1 MEKKV
6 YITKWALTKGI
17 KEAEARIEKSYYDE
31 SIEIA
36 WVKGSMSC
44 LIIGKDAFLNRDDA
58 VKRANDMRL
67 NKIKNLKIQIVK
79 LEKMIIE

>member
-1 MEKKV
+1 MEKTIYV
-6 YITKWALTKGI
+6 TKWALTKGV
-17 KEAEARIEKSYYDE
+17 KECKASIEKFENDE

-36 WVKGSMSC
+36 WVEGIMSC
-44 LIIGKDAFLNRDDA
+44 LIIGNDAFLNRDDA

>member
-17 KEAEARIEKSYYDE
+17 KEGKARIEKFYNDE

-36 WVKGSMSC
+36 WVEGLMSC
-44 LIIGKDAFLNRDDA
+44 LRMGKEAFLNRDDA
-58 VKRANDMRL
+58 VKMANEMRL

>member
-1 MEKKV
+1 MENTI

-17 KEAEARIEKSYYDE
+17 KEAEARIEKFYNDE

-36 WVKGSMSC
+36 WVEGLTSC

-58 VKRANDMRL
+58 VKMANEMRL

-79 LEKMIIE
+79 LEKMIID